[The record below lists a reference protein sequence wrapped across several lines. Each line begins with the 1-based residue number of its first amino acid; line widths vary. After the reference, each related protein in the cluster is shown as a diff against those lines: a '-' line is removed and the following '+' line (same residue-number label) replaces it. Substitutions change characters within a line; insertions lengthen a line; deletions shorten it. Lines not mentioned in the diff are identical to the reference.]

1 MGVPET
7 ISPVPKSPVSESRE
21 VAEVIKVQNEDELR
35 LAQMGECICVFKA
48 EVQAWVLMLMATQ
61 VINRS

>member
-7 ISPVPKSPVSESRE
+7 ISAVPKAPAPESRE

-35 LAQMGECICVFKA
+35 LAQMGECFVNLRPRYSHGC
-48 EVQAWVLMLMATQ
+48 
-61 VINRS
+61 